1 VRSTTGPE
9 NVILHFLRL
18 PRHET
23 LSRFQ
28 KWISYKRKK
37 VLLLYSP
44 YKVYMCTTWWMYST
58 HKVEVP
64 SKTQLRIYK
73 RGPEQYCCPGCL
85 SIAGGGPTV
94 VVRVCRKCL
103 AQDGWRVSSSSS
115 LFLSWLN
122 DRTDTTQKQ
131 PKNNDVYPK
140 KSSSSLLLPQPSPS
154 SFSAFWSSPPPTFSL
169 RSRRYNTHAC
179 KSFFLFYFFLFFTQR
194 TTDEIKDHPRQS
206 DTCKLKLIP
215 TYVHTGPRV

>member
-1 VRSTTGPE
+1 MRSTTGPE

-44 YKVYMCTTWWMYST
+44 YKVYMCTTWWWMYST

-131 PKNNDVYPK
+131 PKNNDVYPQK
-140 KSSSSLLLPQPSPS
+140 VVVVAPPSQPSPS

-179 KSFFLFYFFLFFTQR
+179 
-194 TTDEIKDHPRQS
+194 
-206 DTCKLKLIP
+206 
-215 TYVHTGPRV
+215 